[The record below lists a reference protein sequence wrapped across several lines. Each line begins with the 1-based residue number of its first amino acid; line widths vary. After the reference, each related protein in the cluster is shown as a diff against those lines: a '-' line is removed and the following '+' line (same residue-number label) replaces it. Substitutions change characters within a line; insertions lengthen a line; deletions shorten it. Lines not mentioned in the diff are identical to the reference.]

1 MPTRRIVITVGD
13 LTDQDVDAIVNA
25 ANNDLVLGGGV
36 AGVIRRRGG
45 PSIEDECTAHGPVR
59 VGEAAIT
66 GGGQLK
72 ARHVIHAASMAL
84 GGRTTAMSLNASMT
98 ATFEIARHRSFET
111 VAVPAVGTGIAGFP
125 LDECAR
131 IMATCLSRAFHDG
144 WEPSEVRFVL
154 YDEAARRVFEPPF
167 LATFH
172 GVLGHGKSDAF

>member
-25 ANNDLVLGGGV
+25 ANSDLVLGGGV
-36 AGVIRRRGG
+36 AGAIRRRGG
-45 PSIEDECTAHGPVR
+45 PSIQDECTAHGPVR
-59 VGEAAIT
+59 VGEAAVT
-66 GGGQLK
+66 GGGLLK

-84 GGRTTAMSLNASMT
+84 GGRATPTSLRASMT
-98 ATFEIARHRSFET
+98 ATFEIARRSAFAT

-154 YDEAARRVFEPPF
+154 YDEAARSAFEPPF
-167 LATFH
+167 LTTFRD
-172 GVLGHGKSDAF
+172 VLGHGKSDAF